1 VTSALALA
9 LALAVPPCSPG
20 QREAAMTPTA
30 VPLHLTCSL
39 TLGPDEVVV
48 RPLVIS
54 GAVADGLTLDCGGG
68 ALGTPGARVAAARP
82 TVLIRADAT
91 GRPADVTLRACRIF
105 GAVRIW
111 GLGAEGDY
119 EALRA
124 ASRQPG
130 FTARAQA
137 LAPTRIR
144 LEQVTIT
151 AEGTIPLYVGP
162 GVTGVELVGS
172 RLDGRSDATAIY
184 LDHESARSRIVNN
197 TIATRTTRELIAIDG
212 SAENRIED
220 NFLDLNGRP
229 GILLY
234 RNCGERGVIRH
245 QTPSH
250 NRITDNTFTG
260 APWLW
265 PRLVVE
271 NAREGRRSY
280 CGDDAGYPFGSS
292 RNDGDGGRDNLIRD
306 NRRR

>member
-1 VTSALALA
+1 MTAELALVLALA
-9 LALAVPPCSPG
+9 APTCSPA
-20 QREAAMTPTA
+20 QREAATGPSPTP
-30 VPLHLTCSL
+30 LQLTCNL
-39 TLGPDEVVV
+39 VLGPDDVVV

-91 GRPADVTLRACRIF
+91 GRPADVTLRACRVF

-111 GLGAEGDY
+111 GLGANSDY
-119 EALRA
+119 ESLRT
-124 ASRQPG
+124 ASRLPD
-130 FTARAQA
+130 FTSRAQA

-144 LEQVTIT
+144 LERVTIT

-172 RLDGRSDATAIY
+172 TLDGRSDATAIY
-184 LDHESARSRIVNN
+184 LDHESARNRIVDN
-197 TIATRTTRELIAIDG
+197 TITTRTTRELIAVDG
-212 SAENRIED
+212 SAENHIEA
-220 NFLDLNGRP
+220 NRLHLNGRP
-229 GILLY
+229 GMLLY

-245 QTPSH
+245 QTPSRNH
-250 NRITDNTFTG
+250 IIGNTFTG
-260 APWLW
+260 AHWLW